1 MAGLQAELIILGI
14 SGSELL
20 SDGPQENEKT
30 YALKP
35 KLYTREQGVLLC
47 FFDIGP
53 HVGGIHIN
61 FKASK
66 IWKTKPRFLVNQRN
80 KCEKN
85 RGIYWIKKK
94 KIYNQVLFYALTL
107 KIIQSRKQLKLLLR
121 IKIRKSGWKH
131 QYEVDTNRKPKTL
144 LVESYVSGEGW
155 AEITIEIWV
164 PYT

>member
-53 HVGGIHIN
+53 HVAGIHIN
-61 FKASK
+61 FKDSK
-66 IWKTKPRFLVNQRN
+66 I
-80 KCEKN
+80 
-85 RGIYWIKKK
+85 
-94 KIYNQVLFYALTL
+94 
-107 KIIQSRKQLKLLLR
+107 
-121 IKIRKSGWKH
+121 
-131 QYEVDTNRKPKTL
+131 
-144 LVESYVSGEGW
+144 
-155 AEITIEIWV
+155 
-164 PYT
+164 